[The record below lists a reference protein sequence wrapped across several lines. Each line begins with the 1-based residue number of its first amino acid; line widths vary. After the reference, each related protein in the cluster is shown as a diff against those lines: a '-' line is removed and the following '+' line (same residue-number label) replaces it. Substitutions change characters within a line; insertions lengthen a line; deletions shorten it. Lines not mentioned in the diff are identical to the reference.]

1 VNATSPP
8 AVPAPAARPLS
19 AELAQLQSVFADRST
34 TLREIVGALAS
45 RAFELLMML
54 LVLPFLLPMSV
65 PGMSTPFGL
74 AVAVIA
80 AQLAFGRLP
89 WLPWRLLDWPLPPG
103 FLARVIAVTGGVVR
117 VLERLL
123 RARWPLVTGRAWL
136 NGLHLLAVC
145 LAALLLALPMPVPF
159 TNTLP
164 GWTVLLLAGGLMER
178 DGLFIVAGYAT
189 MLATLVLFSLLGA
202 AASGTLSA
210 MWHWLAG

>member
-1 VNATSPP
+1 MNATRPPVTP
-8 AVPAPAARPLS
+8 AVAARPLS
-19 AELAQLQSVFADRST
+19 AELARLQSALADRPT

-54 LVLPFLLPMSV
+54 LVLPFLLPVSV

-89 WLPWRLLDWPLPPG
+89 WLPRRLLDWPLPPG
-103 FLARVIAVTGGVVR
+103 FLVQVMAVTGGVVR
-117 VLERLL
+117 GLERLL
-123 RARWPLVTGRAWL
+123 RPRWPAITGRAWL
-136 NGLHLLAVC
+136 NGLHLFAVC
-145 LAALLLALPMPVPF
+145 LAALLLALPMPIPF

-164 GWTVLLLAGGLMER
+164 GWTILLLAGGLMER

-189 MLATLVLFSLLGA
+189 LIVTLLFFSLLGA
-202 AASGTLSA
+202 GAHEALHTLRP
-210 MWHWLAG
+210 WLGL